1 MVKKISAI
9 ILALVLCFSV
19 VVLPANAMG
28 FDDGYTFAPGKT
40 SAFKVE
46 LDKASY
52 NKGDVVTVR
61 VYLRLADPAAE
72 IKSGYLTIGYN
83 SAAFGSVN
91 TNSLNAVTSSVWDYS
106 WKEPNSSQWATVS
119 GTILNRVLGA
129 ATEQEKA
136 LYDTYLRV
144 ALALDETKDFDNTHG
159 VTGANINAE
168 SEPFLTFQLKV
179 KDDVADGTPIN
190 VGFSEAA
197 LNCKP
202 AQTSLTFL
210 TNIGVT
216 DKGKAAAA
224 ATYDVS
230 AACATA
236 VVGSAKAAPV
246 LTKGRAQYKMETLV
260 PGVSVAD
267 NFQYRVLS
275 TISKAD
281 WEANFEN
288 TAVEGETTKALTE
301 VGFIA
306 ADTAT
311 FDLNTAKTA
320 VIANTTG
327 DYTTGLPAGYK
338 AATTNHIYRTDG
350 DATFAC
356 RVDTSKD
363 TCADLTYIAFAKY
376 LDADGQPQVI
386 FYDEAATVLLKS
398 SYDELVNR
406 WLGQ

>member
-1 MVKKISAI
+1 MQTAKKSFSLLIAIVMLIS
-9 ILALVLCFSV
+9 VFSFG
-19 VVLPANAMG
+19 ASAG
-28 FDDGYTFAPGKT
+28 APDLST
-40 SAFKVE
+40 SATAKVGVAFE
-46 LDKASY
+46 YLHEDGTPATYVKPGETITVNVYATSKTDNDDFTKATFMIYFDSSVYSYVEGSRTFEACANVASPASAVEVVNSGTPWNNVAAKMTDEDKAH
-52 NKGDVVTVR
+52 GWD
-61 VYLRLADPAAE
+61 
-72 IKSGYLTIGYN
+72 
-83 SAAFGSVN
+83 SALSIQVLKDGTN
-91 TNSLNAVTSSVWDYS
+91 TNSYFV
-106 WKEPNSSQWATVS
+106 KENSDKVFLSAKFKVADVAEGTTAHIGAPQCTIYAGRRGANYNYIQTKAATAPTNVN
-119 GTILNRVLGA
+119 LVLG
-129 ATEQEKA
+129 
-136 LYDTYLRV
+136 
-144 ALALDETKDFDNTHG
+144 DFTREFVVSNG
-159 VTGANINAE
+159 
-168 SEPFLTFQLKV
+168 
-179 KDDVADGTPIN
+179 
-190 VGFSEAA
+190 EA
-197 LNCKP
+197 P
-202 AQTSLTFL
+202 
-210 TNIGVT
+210 
-216 DKGKAAAA
+216 
-224 ATYDVS
+224 
-230 AACATA
+230 
-236 VVGSAKAAPV
+236 AAPV

-288 TAVEGETTKALTE
+288 TAVEGATTKALTE

-386 FYDEAATVLLKS
+386 FYDAAATVLLKS

-406 WLGQ
+406 WLGR

>member
-1 MVKKISAI
+1 MSKVRKILCIVLAFMMLVVPMSIGASAAPADGKQVALSLSTDTPTVKPGDT
-9 ILALVLCFSV
+9 LVLKLTWDVDDFSRMWGLPCFYLMYDGSV
-19 VVLPANAMG
+19 FEPAADFKTNKTSLRQPMGDFGEYVVAANGVSNTITTTNYNAVVKNMSDADKAAYTTG
-28 FDDGYTFAPGKT
+28 VMMTFQVNNDAGYTVGAGFASTDAETVQCEFYLNIKEDAPLGTYKVGLPIEAYTANKAYFNCCDTGK
-40 SAFKVE
+40 A
-46 LDKASY
+46 
-52 NKGDVVTVR
+52 VR
-61 VYLRLADPAAE
+61 VAPAAIDTTNAAIE
-72 IKSGYLTIGYN
+72 I
-83 SAAFGSVN
+83 
-91 TNSLNAVTSSVWDYS
+91 
-106 WKEPNSSQWATVS
+106 TVS
-119 GTILNRVLGA
+119 NGEV
-129 ATEQEKA
+129 
-136 LYDTYLRV
+136 
-144 ALALDETKDFDNTHG
+144 
-159 VTGANINAE
+159 
-168 SEPFLTFQLKV
+168 
-179 KDDVADGTPIN
+179 
-190 VGFSEAA
+190 
-197 LNCKP
+197 
-202 AQTSLTFL
+202 
-210 TNIGVT
+210 
-216 DKGKAAAA
+216 
-224 ATYDVS
+224 
-230 AACATA
+230 
-236 VVGSAKAAPV
+236 AAPV

-281 WEANFEN
+281 WEANFGN
-288 TAVEGETTKALTE
+288 TAVEGATTKALTE

-386 FYDEAATVLLKS
+386 FYDAAATVLLKS

-406 WLGQ
+406 WLGR